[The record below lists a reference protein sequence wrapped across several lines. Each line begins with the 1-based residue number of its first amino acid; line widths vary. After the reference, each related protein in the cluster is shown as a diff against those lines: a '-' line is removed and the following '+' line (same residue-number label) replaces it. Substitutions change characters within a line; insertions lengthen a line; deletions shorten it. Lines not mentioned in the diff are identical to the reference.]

1 MEEQEII
8 SKLTANLGDDQLQ
21 GTGFNIRYFIQ
32 LTRDQGRDQER
43 ERWLGT
49 LWALFFF
56 FCIIT
61 LEYPNS
67 VSLLLFTG
75 YIKVGVSVYRDT

>member
-1 MEEQEII
+1 MEEQETI

-32 LTRDQGRDQER
+32 LTRDQGRDQKR
-43 ERWLGT
+43 GGWLGT
-49 LWALFFF
+49 VWALFFF

-67 VSLLLFTG
+67 ASLLFVTG
-75 YIKVGVSVYRDT
+75 YIKVGVSVYKDT